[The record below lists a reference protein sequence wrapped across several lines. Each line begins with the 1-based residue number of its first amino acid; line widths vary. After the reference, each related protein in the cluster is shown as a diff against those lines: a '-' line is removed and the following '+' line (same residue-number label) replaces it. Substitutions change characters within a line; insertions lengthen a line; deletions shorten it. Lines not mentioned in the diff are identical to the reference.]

1 MSNITNK
8 KQPSFVKIAYSKPKK
23 YGKTELVP
31 MELYSDGSVKRS
43 LSYMD

>member
-1 MSNITNK
+1 MSNIT
-8 KQPSFVKIAYSKPKK
+8 KQQQPYFVKIVYCKLVK

-31 MELYSDGSVKRS
+31 MELYSDGSIKRS